1 MAERIFGGIKHR
13 KFSEQGHLNVGD
25 RYRLAVSRTNN
36 AGTKNALAAANIT
49 RTTGEVICR
58 SPPEY
63 HFPVGIGIWCG
74 VSLFGVAIL
83 LGMYRVLLFNF
94 WGRLF
99 RRTTP
104 NQPQCQLE
112 RKHACSACA
121 EV

>member
-1 MAERIFGGIKHR
+1 MVPSLCAQAGVLEIMQLC
-13 KFSEQGHLNVGD
+13 SVS
-25 RYRLAVSRTNN
+25 AVSRTNN
-36 AGTKNALAAANIT
+36 AGTKDALTAANIT

-94 WGRLF
+94 WVRL
-99 RRTTP
+99 
-104 NQPQCQLE
+104 
-112 RKHACSACA
+112 
-121 EV
+121 